1 MSTGSLYLLPTFLGD
16 RDQRLLSQ
24 RSLDVTCRL
33 KYFVAEDAKSAR
45 SFLKAIQ
52 HPIPLQEIVI
62 AELNEH
68 TLPESV
74 APLLRPV
81 LDGHDCGIISE
92 AGLPGIADPGAALV
106 RLAQQKGIRVH
117 PIAGSSSLF
126 LALMASGLNGQSFR
140 FHGYLP
146 RDHAARRQR
155 LIELEKEVRRNGTT
169 QLFIETPYRN
179 DALFDD
185 ILRTC
190 DPSLLLCIAVD
201 LETEQELVQTSSLA
215 DWKKKKPGLHKRPCV
230 FILGA

>member
-1 MSTGSLYLLPTFLGD
+1 MSTGSLYLLPTFLGN
-16 RDQRLLSQ
+16 RDQRFLSQ
-24 RSLDVTCRL
+24 RSLEATRRL

>member
-16 RDQRLLSQ
+16 RDQRFLSQ
-24 RSLDVTCRL
+24 RSLEATRRL

-68 TLPESV
+68 TLPEAV

-146 RDHAARRQR
+146 REQAARRQR
-155 LIELEKEVRRNGTT
+155 LIEVEKEVRRNGSA

-201 LETEQELVQTSSLA
+201 LETEQEFVQTSSLA

>member
-52 HPIPLQEIVI
+52 HPMPLQEIVI

>member
-1 MSTGSLYLLPTFLGD
+1 MSTGSLYLLPTFLGN
-16 RDQRLLSQ
+16 RDQRFLSQ
-24 RSLDVTCRL
+24 RSLEATRRL

-52 HPIPLQEIVI
+52 HPMPLQEIVI

-179 DALFDD
+179 D
-185 ILRTC
+185 
-190 DPSLLLCIAVD
+190 
-201 LETEQELVQTSSLA
+201 
-215 DWKKKKPGLHKRPCV
+215 
-230 FILGA
+230 

>member
-1 MSTGSLYLLPTFLGD
+1 MSTGSLYLLPTFLGN
-16 RDQRLLSQ
+16 RDQRFLSQ
-24 RSLDVTCRL
+24 RSLEATRRL

-52 HPIPLQEIVI
+52 HPMPLQEIVI

>member
-16 RDQRLLSQ
+16 RDQRFLSQ
-24 RSLDVTCRL
+24 RSLEATRRL

-52 HPIPLQEIVI
+52 HPMPLQEIVI